1 MSDVG
6 RDDVEDWWKDWIEAI
21 RSDEAA
27 LMHIDAS
34 EPCQVEVFWLEDK
47 VEGQVSVIMHD
58 RDRKDKGIL
67 VHGPFEGNEFV
78 GQVGEV
84 AREDRWQERHPM
96 GRSPPGKPFKTKAD
110 SLAELIA
117 RFIEEIQNSI
127 FSDLS
132 SFQNHMLGGHRLWG
146 STFGQYNLGSVT
158 DFDTD
163 DSRSHEETTDSKEGE
178 DTSEE
183 DGQVEAGDTGQDS
196 SGEQEVGAGG
206 YIYPPVWIDHAP
218 VKSFEEKVW
227 DSDEFGYD
235 VMLRKEFLDSEI
247 LAIQDGLI
255 LIKIEDN
262 EEIRDVL
269 NTIFGV
275 GNFFMRRWRSLQG
288 KELVSASIT
297 KHGTRTTSAELAT
310 RRAQL
315 LHSEGLPRHV
325 DRGAIASENLEHIIE
340 VAEEVY
346 KEDGLREKIVLHL
359 QAQTHLYDYE
369 HTASFLLNWNIIEQQ
384 IIDILD
390 PHLRDEYAVNYDRRD
405 NITDSRNWFISH
417 LLEVAEITDAI
428 TEDVYSQLDDFRSKR
443 NNIVHDMETALK
455 EQAENLNQ
463 IVSTFLE
470 RDIDNALNDS

>member
-1 MSDVG
+1 MSDAG
-6 RDDVEDWWKDWIEAI
+6 RDDVKDWWTDWIEAV
-21 RSDEAA
+21 RNNEAA

-47 VEGQVSVIMHD
+47 VEGQVSVIMHT
-58 RDRKDKGIL
+58 RDREDKEIL
-67 VHGPFEGNEFV
+67 VHGPFEGDEFV
-78 GQVGEV
+78 DQVGEV

-110 SLAELIA
+110 SLAGLIA

-127 FSDLS
+127 FNDLS
-132 SFQNHMLGGHRLWG
+132 TFPNHMLGGHRLWG
-146 STFGQYNLGSVT
+146 SSFGQYNLGSVT
-158 DFDTD
+158 DLDTD
-163 DSRSHEETTDSKEGE
+163 GSRSDEETTDSEEGE
-178 DTSEE
+178 DTSEG
-183 DGQVEAGDTGQDS
+183 DGQEEAGDTGQEGSDERES
-196 SGEQEVGAGG
+196 GAGG

-218 VKSFEEKVW
+218 EKTFEEKVW
-227 DSDEFGYD
+227 DSDEFGYE
-235 VMLRKEFLDSEI
+235 VMLRKEFLDGEI

-255 LIKIEDN
+255 LVKIENN

-275 GNFFMRRWRSLQG
+275 ANFFRRRWRSLQG
-288 KELVSASIT
+288 KELVSVSIT
-297 KHGTRTTSAELAT
+297 MHGARTTSAQLAT

-315 LHSEGLPRHV
+315 LHSEELPRHV
-325 DRGAIASENLEHIIE
+325 DRGAIASENLEHIIQ
-340 VAEEVY
+340 VAEKVY

-369 HTASFLLNWNIIEQQ
+369 HTASFLLNWNIIEQR

-390 PHLRDEYAVNYDRRD
+390 PHLRDEYDVNYDRRD

-428 TEDVYSQLDDFRSKR
+428 TEDEYSQLNDFRSKR
-443 NNIVHDMETALK
+443 NNIVHDMATASE
-455 EQAENLNQ
+455 EQAEKLNE

-470 RDIDNALNDS
+470 RDIEKTLRDS